1 MKKLHLV
8 VDHVSLFRA
17 PLPGVERLSS
27 LASERCQSD
36 VANAQYVDHRG
47 DERWENV
54 SVDELVD
61 DVKEELADAFAY
73 LCAIAW
79 RTHDQRW
86 IGTFPQIG
94 LLFEQIEQLAGE
106 DFQVE
111 RDNS

>member
-1 MKKLHLV
+1 MKLHLV

-17 PLPGVERLSS
+17 PLPGVGRLSS
-27 LASERCQSD
+27 LASERCQTD
-36 VANAQYVDHRG
+36 EATAQYVDYLG
-47 DERWENV
+47 DERWESV
-54 SVDELVD
+54 DVDELIH

-94 LLFEQIEQLAGE
+94 LLFDQIEQLAGE

-111 RDNS
+111 RDDS